1 MLFLSCTANFI
12 VHVFP
17 SNSFRLQ
24 SAAEVSHKHYLAVS
38 LALATGSMQLQQF
51 QESVGSQCSLGWLP
65 VLSSNMRGLTLQRW
79 GVPDL
84 HGLLSFPHAHSSQT
98 AHTLQA
104 TRQHAAG
111 SGTAEWR
118 NGGGRFLSSSCRQPG
133 TAKYRRTVLQYRVY
147 WGVSWYRHLVDD
159 KIGWHYQCVG
169 PHNIGVC
176 RTLLKVCRF
185 SRKHNTQNVHQSK
198 P

>member
-17 SNSFRLQ
+17 SNFTSLW
-24 SAAEVSHKHYLAVS
+24 SDAEVSHKHYLAVS

-51 QESVGSQCSLGWLP
+51 QESVGSQRSLGWLP
-65 VLSSNMRGLTLQRW
+65 VLSSNMRGLTLLHR

-84 HGLLSFPHAHSSQT
+84 QGLLSFPHAHSSQT

-111 SGTAEWR
+111 SGTAEWG
-118 NGGGRFLSSSCRQPG
+118 NGGGRFRCLPAVASLAQQNTDAQFYS
-133 TAKYRRTVLQYRVY
+133 
-147 WGVSWYRHLVDD
+147 
-159 KIGWHYQCVG
+159 IGYTREWAG
-169 PHNIGVC
+169 IDIW
-176 RTLLKVCRF
+176 
-185 SRKHNTQNVHQSK
+185 
-198 P
+198 

>member
-24 SAAEVSHKHYLAVS
+24 SAAEVSHKHYLVVS

-51 QESVGSQCSLGWLP
+51 QESVGSPCSLGWLP
-65 VLSSNMRGLTLQRW
+65 VLSSNMRGLTLLRW

-104 TRQHAAG
+104 TRQHAAWARRRH
-111 SGTAEWR
+111 SRVEKR
-118 NGGGRFLSSSCRQPG
+118 GREIPVFQLSPAWHSKLQTHSF
-133 TAKYRRTVLQYRVY
+133 TV
-147 WGVSWYRHLVDD
+147 
-159 KIGWHYQCVG
+159 
-169 PHNIGVC
+169 
-176 RTLLKVCRF
+176 
-185 SRKHNTQNVHQSK
+185 
-198 P
+198 